1 VATTPSNRE
10 RLLKAIPHD
19 RQLVIA
25 KSLDKH
31 GIDDDEPLLL
41 LCIEILEGEA
51 RHIQAEFK
59 RYHPLLKEIYQEK
72 TWHKLLTSKIM
83 TWVVGPV
90 IAGAIIFGSIM
101 FARKAEIQALEKIV
115 DDPKSIAVAM
125 TEGATAMKDS
135 RKDVDALQSIA
146 VLLNLPQSV
155 VAMRNE
161 QLVIQVP
168 KNEVNISEDG
178 EKVTIRLSNSKNQL
192 QRILNNMGGE
202 RK

>member
-10 RLLKAIPHD
+10 RLLKAIPRD

-25 KSLDKH
+25 KSLEKH

-59 RYHPLLKEIYQEK
+59 RYHPLLKEIYQER

-135 RKDVDALQSIA
+135 RQDIQALQSIGI
-146 VLLNLPQSV
+146 LLNLPQSV
-155 VAMRNE
+155 VAIRNE
-161 QLVIQVP
+161 KLVIQVP
-168 KNEVNISEDG
+168 KNEVEITEDG
-178 EKVTIRLSNSKNQL
+178 EKVTIRLGSSQRQL
-192 QRILNNMGGE
+192 ERILNNMGGQD
-202 RK
+202 K

>member
-10 RLLKAIPHD
+10 RLLKAIPRD

-25 KSLDKH
+25 KSLEKH

-125 TEGATAMKDS
+125 TDGAKAMRESGKDI
-135 RKDVDALQSIA
+135 DALQSIA

-192 QRILNNMGGE
+192 QRILNNMGGDG
-202 RK
+202 K

>member
-1 VATTPSNRE
+1 MATTPSNRE
-10 RLLKAIPHD
+10 RLLKAIPRD

-25 KSLDKH
+25 KSLEKH

-41 LCIEILEGEA
+41 LCSEILEGEA

-90 IAGAIIFGSIM
+90 VAGAIIFCSIM

-135 RKDVDALQSIA
+135 RQDIQALQSIGI
-146 VLLNLPQSV
+146 LLNLPQSV
-155 VAMRNE
+155 VAIRNE
-161 QLVIQVP
+161 KLVIQVP
-168 KNEVNISEDG
+168 KNEVEITEDG
-178 EKVTIRLSNSKNQL
+178 EKVTIRLGSSQRQL
-192 QRILNNMGGE
+192 ERILNNMGGQD
-202 RK
+202 K

>member
-1 VATTPSNRE
+1 MVTTPSNRE
-10 RLLKAIPHD
+10 RLLKAIPRD

-25 KSLDKH
+25 KSLEKH

-135 RKDVDALQSIA
+135 RQDIQALQSIGI
-146 VLLNLPQSV
+146 LLNLPQSV
-155 VAMRNE
+155 VAIRNE
-161 QLVIQVP
+161 KLVIQLP
-168 KNEVNISEDG
+168 KNEVEITEDG
-178 EKVTIRLSNSKNQL
+178 EKVTIRLGSSQRQL
-192 QRILNNMGGE
+192 ERILNNMGG
-202 RK
+202 KDK

>member
-1 VATTPSNRE
+1 MATTPSNRE
-10 RLLKAIPHD
+10 RLLKAIPRD

-25 KSLDKH
+25 KSLEKH

-125 TEGATAMKDS
+125 TDGAKAMRESGKDI
-135 RKDVDALQSIA
+135 DALQSIA

-192 QRILNNMGGE
+192 QRILNNMGGDG
-202 RK
+202 K

>member
-1 VATTPSNRE
+1 VVTTPSNRE
-10 RLLKAIPHD
+10 RLLKAIPRD

-25 KSLDKH
+25 KSLEKH

-135 RKDVDALQSIA
+135 RQDIQALQSIGI
-146 VLLNLPQSV
+146 LLNLPQSV
-155 VAMRNE
+155 VAIRNE
-161 QLVIQVP
+161 KLVIQLP
-168 KNEVNISEDG
+168 KNEVEITEDG
-178 EKVTIRLSNSKNQL
+178 EKVTIRLGSSQRQL
-192 QRILNNMGGE
+192 ERILNNMGG
-202 RK
+202 KDK